1 MKTQRDYL
9 AGHLQTF
16 PGITDEKIDRLFT
29 FLQLVLE
36 TNRRTNLTAITDWEE
51 AVVKHLYDSLF
62 VTRWPSW
69 AAALKILDLGA
80 GAGFPGIPLAV
91 LCPHQQYF
99 LVEANKKKADF
110 LSFVKERLRLANL
123 WVINERA
130 ETIAHQETHREQYPV
145 VTARAV
151 ASTAVLL
158 ELAIPLCTSKG
169 YFVAYKGRSYQ
180 EELASAQNAIR
191 LLGADLVEEVPY
203 ELPNALGERSL
214 LIFQKKQKTPEKYP
228 RRPGLPAKRPL

>member
-1 MKTQRDYL
+1 M
-9 AGHLQTF
+9 
-16 PGITDEKIDRLFT
+16 
-29 FLQLVLE
+29 
-36 TNRRTNLTAITDWEE
+36 
-51 AVVKHLYDSLF
+51 
-62 VTRWPSW
+62 
-69 AAALKILDLGA
+69 
-80 GAGFPGIPLAV
+80 
-91 LCPHQQYF
+91 
-99 LVEANKKKADF
+99 
-110 LSFVKERLRLANL
+110 
-123 WVINERA
+123 
-130 ETIAHQETHREQYPV
+130 